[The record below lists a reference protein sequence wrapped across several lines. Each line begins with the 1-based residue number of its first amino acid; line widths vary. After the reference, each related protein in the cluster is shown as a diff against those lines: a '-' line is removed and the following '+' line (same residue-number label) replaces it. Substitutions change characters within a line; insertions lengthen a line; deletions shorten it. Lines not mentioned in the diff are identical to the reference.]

1 MSDKPVPSELNPL
14 LMRRVA
20 PWLEALRWATPGND
34 PVAAKRLKGAMLQV
48 FAVLPEWITMTAPIE
63 RAMIEARGAT
73 VALAGAVDRGDTNAR
88 IAQEAARE
96 TLDRLINALLS
107 AEPSEDK
114 AARGL
119 GW

>member
-1 MSDKPVPSELNPL
+1 MTDKPVPSELNPM

-20 PWLEALRWATPGND
+20 PWLDAVRWATPGND
-34 PVAAKRLKGAMLQV
+34 PEAAKRLKSAMLQV
-48 FAVLPEWITMTAPIE
+48 FAVLPEWITMTGPIE

-73 VALAGAVDRGDTNAR
+73 VALARAVERGDTNAR
-88 IAQEAARE
+88 IAQESACEA
-96 TLDRLINALLS
+96 LDRLVDALLS
-107 AEPSEDK
+107 AEPSADK

>member
-1 MSDKPVPSELNPL
+1 M

-20 PWLEALRWATPGND
+20 PWLDAVRWATPGTD
-34 PVAAKRLKGAMLQV
+34 PEAAKRLKGAMLQV
-48 FAVLPEWITMTAPIE
+48 FAVLPEWITMTDTIE

-73 VALAGAVDRGDTNAR
+73 VALARAVDRGDTNAR
-88 IAQEAARE
+88 IAQGAARE
-96 TLDRLINALLS
+96 ALDRMINALLS